1 MINPIRYNN
10 IFVYVYYN
18 AIFVTQGDIM
28 SETIKNLTK
37 AFIGESQAR
46 NRYTMYAKQAKK
58 DGYEQ
63 ISEIFLQTADNER
76 EHAKWL
82 FRLINEIKEDDEAI
96 VVEADAPTILGDT
109 VANLKAAIAGEN
121 FEHSEMYPEFA
132 KVAKEEGYPEIARRL
147 KAIGDAEIHHETR
160 YKLLLKA
167 IEEGTV
173 FSKDKEV
180 TWMCRKCGRVQV
192 GKKPPEKCPACDHPP
207 KYFEIIC
214 DEF

>member
-1 MINPIRYNN
+1 
-10 IFVYVYYN
+10 
-18 AIFVTQGDIM
+18 M

-82 FRLINEIKEDDEAI
+82 FRLINEIKKDDGAI
-96 VVEADAPTILGDT
+96 IVEADAPTILGDT
-109 VANLKAAIAGEN
+109 ITNLKAAIAGEH
-121 FEHSEMYPEFA
+121 FEQSEMYPTFA
-132 KVAKEEGYPEIARRL
+132 KVAEEEGHPEIAKRL
-147 KAIGDAEIHHETR
+147 RAIGDAEVHHETR
-160 YKLLLKA
+160 YTLLLNA
-167 IEEGTV
+167 IEDGTL

-180 TWMCRKCGRVQV
+180 TWLCRKCGRAQV
-192 GKKPPEKCPACDHPP
+192 GKKPPAKCPACDHPT
-207 KYFEIIC
+207 KYFEIVC